1 MYADTITL
9 FNRRKEEGGV
19 IWYPTILR
27 NVDLNADRGAIIAK
41 YGEQSTDKAS
51 LHVKFSSFE
60 GENVIAGHD
69 GEGNEIRKRYYPQ
82 KEWRSLKNF
91 GGTITFQDG
100 NEFDFFAVGAWADEP
115 VPDLNYVDGL
125 YAYMN
130 KKYDHVY
137 AITSV
142 AKYSVIPHFEIL
154 AR

>member
-1 MYADTITL
+1 MYSDTITL
-9 FNRRKEEGGV
+9 FNRRKEENGV

-41 YGEQSTDKAS
+41 YGEQSTDTAS
-51 LHVKFSSFE
+51 LHVKFSRSE
-60 GENVIAGHD
+60 DGALIIGHD
-69 GEGNEIRKRYYPQ
+69 GEGNEIRKKYHPP
-82 KEWRSLKNF
+82 KEWRGLEDFS
-91 GGTITFQDG
+91 GTITFQDG

-115 VPDLNYVDGL
+115 VPELNYVDGL